1 MLDKN
6 LCREKKKDLNYYQ
19 DRITKVINEIKK
31 SDRKYTIDDF
41 PMKLNMSIIGDEDV
55 LSNIIIDKDFSLL
68 RKESE
73 VYIYPT
79 EMKELLED
87 KIREKEEI
95 LHKNNFLETKEGGVS
110 FTFFA
115 ICLIVLI
122 MEGMFVFPKSGLESI
137 VDKVLFL
144 GTSNIFI
151 MSGITLIFLE
161 KMDNPILLDIF
172 LLILS
177 FLISPILPIIYMIV
191 FAIETIKEIRK
202 ANNYGEE
209 DMKSDLNELVK
220 DLPQS
225 VQNIIFAKKVSF
237 Y

>member
-1 MLDKN
+1 MKIYAKK
-6 LCREKKKDLNYYQ
+6 KKKDLNYYQ
-19 DRITKVINEIKK
+19 DKIGKVINKIKN
-31 SDRKYTIDDF
+31 SDKKYTINDF
-41 PMKLNMSIIGDEDV
+41 PMKINMSIIGEEDV
-55 LSNIIIDKDFSLL
+55 LSKIFIDEDFSLL

-87 KIREKEEI
+87 KIEEKEKI
-95 LHKNNFLETKEGGVS
+95 LHKNNFLETKEGGVA

-122 MEGMFVFPKSGLESI
+122 LEGMLIFLGTGLDSI
-137 VDKVLFL
+137 VDKVGFL

-161 KMDNPILLDIF
+161 KMDKPILLKIF

-177 FLISPILPIIYMIV
+177 FLISPILSMIYMIV
-191 FAIETIKEIRK
+191 FAKETIKEIRK
-202 ANNYGEE
+202 ASNYSDE
-209 DMKSDLNELVK
+209 DMKSDLKELVK

-225 VQNIIFAKKVSF
+225 VQDIVFAKKVSF

>member
-1 MLDKN
+1 MLDEN
-6 LCREKKKDLNYYQ
+6 LCKKRKKDLNYYQ
-19 DRITKVINEIKK
+19 DKITKIVNKIKN
-31 SDRKYTIDDF
+31 SDKKYTINDF
-41 PMKLNMSIIGDEDV
+41 PMKINMSIIRDEDD
-55 LSNIIIDKDFSLL
+55 LSNIVIDEDFSLL

-87 KIREKEEI
+87 KIEEKEKI
-95 LHKNNFLETKEGGVS
+95 LHKNNFLETKEGGVA

-122 MEGMFVFPKSGLESI
+122 LEGMLIFLGTGLDSI
-137 VDKVLFL
+137 VDKVGFL

-161 KMDNPILLDIF
+161 KMDKSILLKIF

-177 FLISPILPIIYMIV
+177 FLISPILSIIYMIV
-191 FAIETIKEIRK
+191 FAKETIKEIRK
-202 ANNYGEE
+202 ASNYSDE
-209 DMKSDLNELVK
+209 DMKSDLKELVK

-225 VQNIIFAKKVSF
+225 VRNIVLAEKVSL

>member
-1 MLDKN
+1 MLDEN
-6 LCREKKKDLNYYQ
+6 LCKKGKNDLNYYQ
-19 DRITKVINEIKK
+19 EKITKVVNEIKN

-41 PMKLNMSIIGDEDV
+41 PMKLNMSIIGGEDV

-87 KIREKEEI
+87 KIEKKEEI

-122 MEGMFVFPKSGLESI
+122 MEGMLIFLGTCLDSI
-137 VDKVLFL
+137 VDKVGFL
-144 GTSNIFI
+144 GFSNIFLMI
-151 MSGITLIFLE
+151 SFTLGFLE
-161 KMDNPILLDIF
+161 KIENPVLSIF
-172 LLILS
+172 LFILS

-191 FAIETIKEIRK
+191 FGIETIKEIRK
-202 ANNYGEE
+202 ASNYSEE
-209 DMKSDLNELVK
+209 DRKSDLNELVK

>member
-1 MLDKN
+1 MLDEN
-6 LCREKKKDLNYYQ
+6 LCKKRKNDLNYYQ
-19 DRITKVINEIKK
+19 DKITKVVNEIKN
-31 SDRKYTIDDF
+31 SDKKYTIDDF
-41 PMKLNMSIIGDEDV
+41 PMKLNMSIIGDIDA
-55 LSNIIIDKDFSLL
+55 LSKIIIDKDFSLL

-79 EMKELLED
+79 EMKDLLED
-87 KIREKEEI
+87 KIEKKEEI
-95 LHKNNFLETKEGGVS
+95 LHKNNFLETKNGGVA
-110 FTFFA
+110 FTFCA
-115 ICLIVLI
+115 LCLLVLI

-161 KMDNPILLDIF
+161 KMDKPILMKIF

-202 ANNYGEE
+202 ASNYSEA